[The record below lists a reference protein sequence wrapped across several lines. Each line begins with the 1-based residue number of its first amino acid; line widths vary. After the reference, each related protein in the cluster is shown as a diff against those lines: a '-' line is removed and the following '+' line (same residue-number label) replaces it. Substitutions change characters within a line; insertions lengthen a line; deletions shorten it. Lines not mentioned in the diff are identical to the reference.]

1 MWIRIATVVWVGRG
15 RRRRMWIRIATAVWV
30 GRGRRRRMW
39 IRIATAVW
47 VGRGRRLPD
56 VDPHRDGGVGGTRAS
71 SPDVDPHRDGV
82 GDDAG
87 PSREEVVHSRPLPS
101 PPDVPVLA
109 PLGGSNTSI
118 HWIRSWIGDVN
129 PGYDAAPVG
138 DPRRRNCTSASLAV
152 FHRLSGTSNDP
163 AGLDELYSHQVTEIT
178 NLPLVPTTL
187 DQVEQTLRDAGPGSH
202 TIVAAS
208 FDGRPSHA
216 FNAYFDGRNVHGLD
230 GQSGVDEL
238 WPPDSYIFHPAHPP
252 TQLFMGTPFHG
263 TREQLMRGNPDLSEE
278 RLVQFWVGARLR
290 WTEPSTQDPDT
301 GRSHSGVESRW

>member
-1 MWIRIATVVWVGRG
+1 MG
-15 RRRRMWIRIATAVWV
+15 
-30 GRGRRRRMW
+30 
-39 IRIATAVW
+39 
-47 VGRGRRLPD
+47 
-56 VDPHRDGGVGGTRAS
+56 GGTRAS
-71 SPDVDPHRDGV
+71 SPDVDPHRDGGVGGGTRASSPDVDPHRDGGVGGGTRASSPDVDPHRDGGVGGGTRASSPDVDPHRGGV

-87 PSREEVVHSRPLPS
+87 PSREEQVHSRPLPS

-152 FHRLSGTSNDP
+152 FNRLSGTSTDP

-178 NLPLVPTTL
+178 DLPLVPTTL
-187 DQVEQTLRDAGPGSH
+187 DRVEQTLRDAGPGSH

-216 FNAYFDGRNVHGLD
+216 FNAYFDGRDVHGLD
-230 GQSGVDEL
+230 GQSGVDEYGHRTVTSSIRRTHRRSCSWAL
-238 WPPDSYIFHPAHPP
+238 H
-252 TQLFMGTPFHG
+252 
-263 TREQLMRGNPDLSEE
+263 
-278 RLVQFWVGARLR
+278 
-290 WTEPSTQDPDT
+290 STGPV
-301 GRSHSGVESRW
+301 SN